1 MRTVAC
7 LVVLD
12 WVVWLS
18 SLKDPRAI
26 EKLLWSKWHT
36 AELVTEALEGWMV
49 LEGINL
55 VQKAQP
61 RAKRGERRDEEK
73 AE

>member
-1 MRTVAC
+1 MVAC
-7 LVVLD
+7 LECLIG
-12 WVVWLS
+12 LCGS
-18 SLKDPRAI
+18 SLKRSKGI

-36 AELVTEALEGWMV
+36 AELVAEALEGWMV

-61 RAKRGERRDEEK
+61 RAKRGERREEEK